1 MVLLKAS
8 GGDRYEH
15 MCASAQGC
23 QKVVSGPWSWSYRR
37 TKASQQDAENI
48 ILVLWKN
55 SKYSST
61 LSHLSSQTK
70 LLRQNFSHFN
80 GNREAIILVNMKMD
94 LQSTLILWL
103 FNMFFREVK
112 V

>member
-1 MVLLKAS
+1 MSTCVQVHKDA
-8 GGDRYEH
+8 RRW
-15 MCASAQGC
+15 C
-23 QKVVSGPWSWSYRR
+23 QAPGAGLTR

-80 GNREAIILVNMKMD
+80 GSREAIILVNMKMD